1 VQEAFEW
8 AKFAEEDPS
17 AEAIAEDLRAT
28 AATLL
33 RDLKA
38 TVPCAAPL
46 GERDCV
52 IELRSTHAQIT
63 GYQASVF
70 EKFANAHGLEV
81 HFLAD
86 EEHLCILEVK
96 GWLALGHFAHLNGK
110 MNFVPPKAWFNASHL
125 FGEITLTVYP
135 LWKERELDFDYLDDL
150 RWDKYRNHGRCCFC
164 SRDQR
169 NVVRVFHPTSGIQI
183 ELFGHEKEYL
193 LKQKALQLLIS
204 QLRYRRFLEANNA
217 R

>member
-1 VQEAFEW
+1 MQEAHEW
-8 AKFAEEDPS
+8 AKYAEEDSS
-17 AEAIAEDLRAT
+17 AETIAEDLREK

-38 TVPCAAPL
+38 IVPCAAPL

-52 IELRSTHAQIT
+52 IELRSTHAQIA
-63 GYQASVF
+63 GYQASEF
-70 EKFANAHGLEV
+70 EKLANAHGLEV

-96 GWLALGHFAHLNGK
+96 GWLAMGHFAHLNGK
-110 MNFVPPKAWFNASHL
+110 MNFVPPEAWFNASHL

-135 LWKERELDFDYLDDL
+135 LWKERELNFDYLDDL

-164 SRDQR
+164 SSDHR
-169 NVVRVFHPTSGIQI
+169 NGVRVFHPTSGIQI

-193 LKQKALQLLIS
+193 LRQKALQLLRS

>member
-1 VQEAFEW
+1 MQEALEW

-17 AEAIAEDLRAT
+17 AEAIAEDLREK

-38 TVPCAAPL
+38 IVPCAAPF

-52 IELRSTHAQIT
+52 IEMRSNKAQIT

-70 EKFANAHGLEV
+70 EKLANGHGLEV
-81 HFLAD
+81 NFLAD

-96 GWLALGHFAHLNGK
+96 GWLAMGHFAHLNGK

-164 SRDQR
+164 SSGNR
-169 NVVRVFHPTSGIQI
+169 NGVRVLHETSGIQI
-183 ELFGHEKEYL
+183 ELYGHEKEYL
-193 LKQKALQLLIS
+193 LRQKALQLLKS